1 MKKLLAANLLLMGI
15 IIYLVMQV
23 GKTELYLPEFYSYGQ
38 NPVSFYWNYIDIET
52 GFKKGDPGSIHQIWI
67 TPLYLVLLAVF
78 VLMIAAFIK
87 KK

>member
-38 NPVSFYWNYIDIET
+38 NPVSFHWNYIDIET
-52 GFKKGDPGSIHQIWI
+52 GSRLYPPNLDHSVIPRFAGSFRSDDCRFYQKEIRE
-67 TPLYLVLLAVF
+67 
-78 VLMIAAFIK
+78 
-87 KK
+87 